1 MKGRALK
8 AGDLKQLL
16 KASYQD
22 DRTNINDFKYI
33 PDLSNDTTAVFYN
46 PVQNKAVVSHRG
58 TKNFLDWGNNYA
70 YLRGAYKWT
79 PRFRAGQEVQRRA
92 EQRYGAENV
101 ETIGH
106 SQGGVLARE
115 LGRNTKNIIQVNPSY
130 LFERKGDNETIVKSS
145 GDIVSSLANAD
156 IIIPRQS
163 MNPITEHRLNI
174 LDRLPA
180 NQLIGRSVLRKQYR
194 KKIYR

>member
-1 MKGRALK
+1 M
-8 AGDLKQLL
+8 
-16 KASYQD
+16 
-22 DRTNINDFKYI
+22 
-33 PDLSNDTTAVFYN
+33 
-46 PVQNKAVVSHRG
+46 
-58 TKNFLDWGNNYA
+58 
-70 YLRGAYKWT
+70 
-79 PRFRAGQEVQRRA
+79 
-92 EQRYGAENV
+92 

-130 LFERKGDNETIVKSS
+130 LFERKGDKEIIVKSS

-156 IIIPRQS
+156 IVIPKQS
-163 MNPITEHRLNI
+163 MNPITEHRLDI

-180 NQLIGRSVLRKQYR
+180 NQLIGRSLIRKQYR